1 MTSPAARLASFRPYL
16 AGTVLFAVAM
26 GVGRFAYTPLLV
38 VMRGDAGLDVAS
50 AGVLAS
56 ANLAGYLAGALA
68 ATLPALQRRRV
79 GIVIG
84 ASAGVAILTAAMAG
98 PAALWLPSR
107 LLTGVCSGVVFVLTV
122 NIVFDHAKRERSRW
136 GPPMLFSGVGF
147 GIASS
152 GLLVPAF
159 ASLGGSRGTWLALG
173 ALSALAVAL
182 VARWL
187 PRERVDARNTP
198 SATRAD
204 ADGAAAPP
212 TAAADAR
219 AAGEQIR
226 AFWWLALVY
235 GIEGGVYIIPATFLV
250 AMIAET
256 PALAA
261 FAPFAWVVV
270 GLLAVPS
277 AVLWSAA
284 AHRIGLAS
292 ALCLAFVAQAL
303 ALLIPSFAG
312 GLIGALAVAIGLGG
326 TFIAIAALSLNLGR
340 SYWPE
345 RSDAAAG
352 VLTALYGAGQIA
364 GPLVATHIAVRT
376 GSFRAALPVAA
387 VSLLVPTALFIA
399 RLALPALARRARR
412 RSDSMM

>member
-1 MTSPAARLASFRPYL
+1 MTPAGRLASFRPYL

-38 VMRGDAGLDVAS
+38 VMRADAGLDVAS

-79 GIVIG
+79 GIAIG

-98 PAALWLPSR
+98 PAALWLPAR
-107 LLTGVCSGVVFVLTV
+107 LLTGVCSGLVFVLTV
-122 NIVFDHAKRERSRW
+122 NIVFDHAKRERARW
-136 GPPMLFSGVGF
+136 GPPMLFSGVGV
-147 GIASS
+147 GIAAS

-173 ALSALAVAL
+173 VLSALAVAL

-187 PRERVDARNTP
+187 PRERVEARSSA
-198 SATRAD
+198 SATDAD
-204 ADGAAAPP
+204 AAGAVAPS
-212 TAAADAR
+212 AAADTSG
-219 AAGEQIR
+219 AAGGHVR

-277 AVLWSAA
+277 AALWTAA
-284 AHRIGLAS
+284 AHRIGLAT
-292 ALCLAFVAQAL
+292 ALCLAFAAQAL

-312 GLIGALAVAIGLGG
+312 GFAGALAVAIGIGG
-326 TFIAIAALSLNLGR
+326 TFIAISALALNLGR
-340 SYWPE
+340 AYWPE

-352 VLTALYGAGQIA
+352 VLTALYGVGQIA

-376 GSFRAALPVAA
+376 GSYRAALPVAA
-387 VSLLVPTALFIA
+387 AALLIPTALFVL
-399 RLALPALARRARR
+399 RLALPAVARRIRR
-412 RSDSMM
+412 RSDSTM

>member
-1 MTSPAARLASFRPYL
+1 MTSPTARLASFRPYL

-38 VMRGDAGLDVAS
+38 VMRADAGLDVAS

-68 ATLPALQRRRV
+68 ATLPVLQRRRV

-107 LLTGVCSGVVFVLTV
+107 LLTGVCSGLVFVLTV
-122 NIVFDHAKRERSRW
+122 NVVFDHAKRERSRW

-147 GIASS
+147 GIAAS

-159 ASLGGSRGTWLALG
+159 ASFGGSRGTWLALG

-187 PRERVDARNTP
+187 PREGGTRNPAST
-198 SATRAD
+198 TD
-204 ADGAAAPP
+204 ADGADAGAPT
-212 TAAADAR
+212 TAADTSGAVGA
-219 AAGEQIR
+219 QIR

-277 AVLWSAA
+277 AALWSAA

-312 GLIGALAVAIGLGG
+312 GLVGALAVAIGIGG
-326 TFIAIAALSLNLGR
+326 TFIAISALSLNLGR

-387 VSLLVPTALFIA
+387 VSLLVPTALLIA
-399 RLALPALARRARR
+399 RLALPALARRIRR
-412 RSDSMM
+412 RGDSMM

>member
-38 VMRGDAGLDVAS
+38 VMRADAGLGVAS

-107 LLTGVCSGVVFVLTV
+107 LLTGVCSGLVFVLTV
-122 NIVFDHAKRERSRW
+122 NVVFDHAKRERSRW

-147 GIASS
+147 GIAAS

-187 PRERVDARNTP
+187 PRERIGAP
-198 SATRAD
+198 KPGSATDAAD
-204 ADGAAAPP
+204 TAASP
-212 TAAADAR
+212 TA
-219 AAGEQIR
+219 GGHVR
-226 AFWWLALVY
+226 AFWLLALVY

-277 AVLWSAA
+277 AALWSAA
-284 AHRIGLAS
+284 AHRIGLPT
-292 ALCLAFVAQAL
+292 ALCLAFAAQAL
-303 ALLIPSFAG
+303 ALLIPSLFG
-312 GLIGALAVAIGLGG
+312 GLIGALAVAIGIGG
-326 TFIAIAALSLNLGR
+326 TFIAISALSLNLGR
-340 SYWPE
+340 SYWPQ
-345 RSDAAAG
+345 RSGAAAG
-352 VLTALYGAGQIA
+352 VLTALYGAGQIV

-387 VSLLVPTALFIA
+387 ISLLVPTALFVL
-399 RLALPALARRARR
+399 RLALPALARRPHPR
-412 RSDSMM
+412 